1 MFKGL
6 LSPDRLG
13 LWASFPQHTARKT
26 KKYDT
31 ERAAK
36 KKNYKFNL
44 KKKKKELSQGTENK
58 AKYEK
63 KNKWKSL
70 PHKEVFQSKSTE

>member
-26 KKYDT
+26 KKHDT

-44 KKKKKELSQGTENK
+44 KKKKSCPKGQKNK